1 MFCGL
6 HTGEILGLTYK
17 DFTPC
22 TRVLEIHHQYIKN
35 KQLSPDASRY
45 IYKQLD
51 TERVRDFQV
60 PDFIGE
66 ELVRHQQENN
76 VFFSSNPNKKKE
88 TSFSISSHGTI
99 KTKEALNAKL
109 KSITRKNGLPS
120 ITMSDLS
127 NMFVWFL
134 IQKNCSLEKIRYLTG
149 GVQIGPFLVDGT
161 HGKEN

>member
-1 MFCGL
+1 MAL
-6 HTGEILGLTYK
+6 
-17 DFTPC
+17 P
-22 TRVLEIHHQYIKN
+22 IKTSLPVPVCW
-35 KQLSPDASRY
+35 KSITSISKTSSYPRMLPGTFISSWIR
-45 IYKQLD
+45 KGSG
-51 TERVRDFQV
+51 TFQV

-76 VFFSSNPNKKKE
+76 AFFSSNPNKKKE

-109 KSITRKNGLPS
+109 KSITRENGLPS

-134 IQKNCSLEKIRYLTG
+134 IQKNCSLEKIRYLNG